1 MQALPSRPRL
11 DQIAQKWHDLA
22 QRRLD
27 YYTELYRSGRWQLY
41 YTQDRFAIRMLDVI
55 SAAKQWRELAGAAPL
70 EQAQQAD
77 PLEPISHLEQAS
89 QLEQLNQ
96 LDEAAPLEEAARL
109 QEAARMEEAA
119 RLDEASQPEPPAP
132 QGDKLRTAA

>member
-27 YYTELYRSGRWQLY
+27 YYTELYRSGRWRMY

-55 SAAKQWRELAGAAPL
+55 NAAKQWRELAGVSLL
-70 EQAQQAD
+70 EQAEQ
-77 PLEPISHLEQAS
+77 PSSLESTSVLQPTGSLEQPS
-89 QLEQLNQ
+89 QLEVLNQ
-96 LDEAAPLEEAARL
+96 LEAAAPLEEAARL
-109 QEAARMEEAA
+109 AEVA
-119 RLDEASQPEPPAP
+119 RLDEADQPAQPAP
-132 QGDKLRTAA
+132 QGGKLRTAA